1 MGYTY
6 RIIFAFGVAG
16 LLIAAGIFLHDGRAI
31 TLAIPFLVYV
41 AVLVTQPEPT
51 ADFTGLTVTR
61 QLDVP
66 RIPVTAATTVTLI
79 VRNSGRPIAWLGIID
94 SIPADVHA
102 DPDAVTTWLGPL
114 PTGETAEISYTVHAA
129 RGRHEFSNAQLEIWS
144 RAGTGPI
151 VETAAASAHLLVVPE
166 WQRLKKIE
174 IRPRRTRVYSGVIR
188 ADMGGTGIDFF
199 GSRAYVRGDNIRRIN
214 WRAYARTGKLIIT
227 EYEQERIADVN
238 VILDA
243 RAAANSEP
251 ELFERGVSAA
261 ASVADLFLSQG
272 NRVGLLIYGDVLN
285 WTYPSFGTGQR
296 ERILDALAAATLGDK
311 PVFADLRYIPARLFP
326 AQSQLVV
333 ISPLA
338 GEKDIEV
345 FGILRARGYHIIL
358 ISPDPISHWRT
369 ELGGPDT
376 PSVAAAVRIM
386 RLKRRILTSAL
397 ARIGVAVVDWNTDDS
412 LLTTV
417 NWALARRSGRVR

>member
-1 MGYTY
+1 MGYSY

-16 LLIAAGIFLHDGRAI
+16 LFIAAGIFLHDGHAI
-31 TLAIPFLVYV
+31 TLAIPFLAYV
-41 AVLVTQPEPT
+41 AVLVARPEPT
-51 ADFTGLTVTR
+51 AAGTDLAITR
-61 QLDVP
+61 QLDPP
-66 RIPVTAATTVTLI
+66 RLTANTDTTVTI
-79 VRNSGRPIAWLGIID
+79 TVHNTGRPIAWLGIID
-94 SIPADVHA
+94 SIPAGVHA
-102 DPDAVTTWLGPL
+102 DPDATTTWLGPL
-114 PTGETAEISYTVHAA
+114 PTGEIARISYTVHAA
-129 RGRHEFSNAQLEIWS
+129 RGKYEFGDVQLQTWS
-144 RAGTGPI
+144 RAGTGP
-151 VETAAASAHLLVVPE
+151 VVDTVAAPAHLLVIPE

-174 IRPRRTRVYSGVIR
+174 IRPRRTRVYSGIIR
-188 ADMGGTGIDFF
+188 ADVGGTGTDFF

-251 ELFERGVSAA
+251 ELFERGISAA

-285 WTYPSFGTGQR
+285 WTYPGFGTGQR

-326 AQSQLVV
+326 ARSQLVV

-338 GEKDIEV
+338 GEKDVEV
-345 FGILRARGYHIIL
+345 FGILRARGYQIIL

-369 ELGGPDT
+369 ELGGTDT
-376 PSVAAAVRIM
+376 PSAAAAVRIL
-386 RLKRRILTSAL
+386 RLKRRVLTSAL
-397 ARIGVAVVDWNTDDS
+397 ARIGVAVVDWNTENS

-417 NWALARRSGRVR
+417 NWALARQSRRVR